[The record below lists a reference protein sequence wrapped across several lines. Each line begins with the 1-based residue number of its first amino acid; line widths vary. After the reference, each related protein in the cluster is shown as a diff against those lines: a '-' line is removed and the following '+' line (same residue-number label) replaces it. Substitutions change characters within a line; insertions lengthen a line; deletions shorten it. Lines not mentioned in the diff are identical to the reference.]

1 MNSAI
6 SPVWTSCALVVI
18 SLTSLGLS
26 GCVGSSE
33 PRRPGEDGEPQ
44 RWETS
49 QDRTGGGRDPDRFS
63 IEAALP
69 RSGDPER
76 PNVKAEVSVIEVAR
90 RGGLAVSAGAR
101 GSIVRG
107 VVNLSAV
114 VRARAGSSRRRS
126 TRTSFIVVQAG
137 RSGSIQLSQDAYS
150 YLGGAYQSLEVQI
163 LEASPEQVR
172 LALVPVTS
180 LGRGDRERLALATE
194 VTLAPGQAVLLG
206 GFSQS
211 ESREGRGLGRH
222 RERSAERE
230 VVVLLTV
237 DVLG

>member
-1 MNSAI
+1 MNSTPA
-6 SPVWTSCALVVI
+6 SVRATRWTLLASLCAA
-18 SLTSLGLS
+18 SLS

-33 PRRPGEDGEPQ
+33 PRRPGAGGEPQ

-49 QDRTGGGRDPDRFS
+49 DDRTGGARDPDRFS

-69 RSGDPER
+69 RSGDPEH
-76 PNVKAEVSVIEVAR
+76 PNVKAEVSVIEVSR
-90 RGGLAVSAGAR
+90 RGGLAVSAGVR
-101 GSIVRG
+101 GSVVRG
-107 VVNLSAV
+107 VVSLSAV
-114 VRARAGSSRRRS
+114 ARARAGSSQRRS

-137 RSGSIQLSQDAYS
+137 RYGSIQLSQDAYS
-150 YLGGAYQSLEVQI
+150 YLGGAYQALEVQV
-163 LEASPEQVR
+163 LEASPERVR
-172 LALVPVTS
+172 LALAPVTT

-211 ESREGRGLGRH
+211 ESSEGRSLGRYA
-222 RERSAERE
+222 ERTRERE